1 MSNDSQ
7 EVIFQVQDLHRSFGS
22 KHVLNGVT
30 LGFFRGAKIG
40 LIGVNG
46 SGKSTLLK
54 IIAGEIEA
62 DGGERFVQPGC
73 KVAYLE

>member
-7 EVIFQVQDLHRSFGS
+7 EVIFQVQDLHRSFGP
-22 KHVLNGVT
+22 KEVLRGVT

-46 SGKSTLLK
+46 SGKSPLLK
-54 IIAGEIEA
+54 IIAGSDSGYE
-62 DGGERFVQPGC
+62 
-73 KVAYLE
+73 